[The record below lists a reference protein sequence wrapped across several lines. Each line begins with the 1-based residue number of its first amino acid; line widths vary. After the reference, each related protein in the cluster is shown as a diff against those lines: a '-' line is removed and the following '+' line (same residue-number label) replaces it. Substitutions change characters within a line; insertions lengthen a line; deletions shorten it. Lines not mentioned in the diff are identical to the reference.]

1 MFSLKKKKLL
11 VTHDSGFH
19 ADDVFACAIL
29 DIYLGEQGYPY
40 KIVRT
45 RNKNI
50 IREGD
55 FVFDV
60 GEEYSPEKNRFD
72 HHQEGRAGSREN
84 GILYAACGLVWK
96 KFGEEICGD
105 ADVAEFL
112 DKKIFQALDAVDNGQ
127 DLTKNIFDGA
137 YPYSIPGII
146 GIFNPSW
153 KEDRLS
159 VDDEFKKAVK
169 FAKMILE
176 REISQAK
183 SYKEA
188 EADILKAYEDAE
200 DKRIIILDKPY
211 HRAEIL
217 RVLTRFPEPTY
228 FVYPKSRF
236 DGWKAEGVRKYFE
249 TTELRKPFPETWR
262 AKREDKLSKL
272 SGVSDAVFCHDGRFV
287 AYAISK
293 DGAISLAKVS
303 LKS

>member
-1 MFSLKKKKLL
+1 MILFRKKKLL

-29 DIYLGEQGYPY
+29 DLYLKQEGFGY
-40 KIVRT
+40 KIIRT

-50 IREGD
+50 IREAD
-55 FVFDV
+55 IVFDV
-60 GEEYSPEKNRFD
+60 GEEYDPKKNRFD
-72 HHQEGRAGSREN
+72 HHQEGRAGKREN

-96 KFGEEICGD
+96 KFGPALCGD
-105 ADVAEFL
+105 GDVADFL

-127 DLTKNIFDGA
+127 DMTRIVFEGA
-137 YPYSIPGII
+137 YPYAIPSII

-159 VDDEFKKAVK
+159 IDDEFTKAVK
-169 FAKMILE
+169 FAKQILV
-176 REISQAK
+176 REIQQAK

-188 EADILKAYEDAE
+188 EADILKAYNEAQ
-200 DKRIIILDKPY
+200 DKKIVVLEKPY

-217 RVLTRFPEPTY
+217 RVLTRYSEPVY

-236 DGWKAEGVRKYFE
+236 DGWKAEGVRTFFE
-249 TTELRKPFPETWR
+249 TTELRKPFPESWR
-262 AKREDKLSKL
+262 AKRDDKLAKL

-293 DGAISLAKVS
+293 EGAIELAKKS